1 MLENKIGIQYSTPFS
16 FLHSINAE
24 IMTNKSL
31 NLFFLRLMHMIW
43 RLIVHKNCSLCTF
56 CPPPHHILIFI
67 ITALESN
74 NDNSFR
80 FLQKMELKTLFFFSC
95 FIAMTRG
102 FALISGR
109 SSGGLPYYLNLP
121 DRDGRETVQFPKVFV
136 PLWSWC
142 TLMNFVRWYF
152 YFNTAMSLSLIL

>member
-16 FLHSINAE
+16 FLNSINAE
-24 IMTNKSL
+24 IMTNQSLKSF
-31 NLFFLRLMHMIW
+31 LFKIDAYDLKTDCPQKL
-43 RLIVHKNCSLCTF
+43 LIVYCL
-56 CPPPHHILIFI
+56 PPPHHILIFI

-121 DRDGRETVQFPKVFV
+121 DRDDRETVQFPKVFV
-136 PLWSWC
+136 PL
-142 TLMNFVRWYF
+142 
-152 YFNTAMSLSLIL
+152 